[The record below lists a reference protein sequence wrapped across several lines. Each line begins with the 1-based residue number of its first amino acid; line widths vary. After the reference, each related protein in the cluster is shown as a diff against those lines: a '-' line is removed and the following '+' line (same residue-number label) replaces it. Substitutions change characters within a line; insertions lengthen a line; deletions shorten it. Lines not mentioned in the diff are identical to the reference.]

1 MRLPFYF
8 SPLLTSLCWVSPL
21 VSPPPVAVA
30 ATVTI
35 SEGASVLP
43 VHAVAD
49 AQVVDVRSFA
59 TSSLPGQDSASIV
72 PLLQSAEAVSDL
84 EWLLMLLVTLTGG
97 AITWGVGHY
106 VRQQTWR
113 RIEFLRQA
121 VKEFEADPEIRNALK
136 ILDFEE
142 YRDYSIF
149 AGPTS
154 ARPVFSS
161 SGGFAAAGKSLNS
174 PRAHAH
180 SISFRVNDTLLC
192 NALADH
198 DSRARMKQQ
207 LDYHQDHD
215 ALDPDA
221 LRRYQIETALRDWF
235 NKMLN
240 GLEHFGYFL
249 ESGMF
254 SEKELRPWL
263 NYWIKLIADP
273 AYRRPGASKFYDA
286 LYSYIHH
293 SGFSGVQKLF
303 ERFGYQILPSPYK
316 DTDLVNLQ
324 PFSREAA
331 GASVGT
337 SEGNFSTHWALTLA
351 KASHLAYQDK
361 QFVAEVVSRWGATLL
376 EHKAR
381 LAGPEAPMASPM
393 DLLSKGAH
401 SQGSHS
407 KRSHSKRTQNDII
420 RHNFRYFNN
429 RGRDTQAYL
438 FRTDD
443 FMVLAFRGSQ
453 EPQDWMTNFT
463 TRLRNFT
470 VRKNGVTGVSS
481 YKGRVHTGF
490 FLAWAIIEKSVLS
503 QLQRWQCDLIE
514 EGKRLPPLYITGHS
528 LGGALATMATAALV
542 DHGINVAG
550 VYTFGQPRVG
560 DRTFVSQLNLN
571 TGGRVFRFVNNNDI
585 VPHVPPPFSVWNPT
599 RLYGHVGTA
608 KYFDAKG
615 LITANNKFLARLRD
629 YGLGFVKGIF
639 GAGFDIITDHNM
651 AYYISHLDTAL
662 TEEREDKVA
671 HKLEMGELP

>member
-1 MRLPFYF
+1 M
-8 SPLLTSLCWVSPL
+8 LTSLCWASPL
-21 VSPPPVAVA
+21 VSMPTSAVA

-35 SEGASVLP
+35 SEGASILP

-49 AQVVDVRSFA
+49 AQVADVRSVA
-59 TSSLPGQDSASIV
+59 ISSLLGQDSASIV
-72 PLLQSAEAVSDL
+72 PLLQSAESVSDL
-84 EWLLMLLVTLTGG
+84 DWLLMLWVTLTGG

-121 VKEFEADPEIRNALK
+121 VKEFEADPEVHNALK

-142 YRDYSIF
+142 YRDYSIL
-149 AGPTS
+149 ARTAS
-154 ARPVFSS
+154 ARPTFSS
-161 SGGFAAAGKSLNS
+161 SGGCGAGGYDSAGKSLNAY
-174 PRAHAH
+174 PANAQT
-180 SISFRVNDTLLC
+180 ISFRVDDTLLC

-207 LDYHQDHD
+207 LDYQQDHD

-221 LRRYQIETALRDWF
+221 LRQYQIETALRDWF

-249 ESGMF
+249 ESGTF

-273 AYRRPGASKFYDA
+273 ACRRPGASKFYDA

-316 DTDLVNLQ
+316 DADLVNLQ
-324 PFSREAA
+324 PFSRETA
-331 GASVGT
+331 GASVGA
-337 SEGNFSTHWALTLA
+337 SAGDFSTHWALILA

-376 EHKAR
+376 AHKAR
-381 LAGPEAPMASPM
+381 LVETEILMGERAQGPHS
-393 DLLSKGAH
+393 SKKL
-401 SQGSHS
+401 HS
-407 KRSHSKRTQNDII
+407 KKPHSKRTRNDII

-503 QLQRWQCDLIE
+503 QIQRWQRELIE

-599 RLYGHVGTA
+599 RLYSHVGTA

-629 YGLGFVKGIF
+629 YSLGFVKGIF

-662 TEEREDKVA
+662 TEEREDMVA